1 MSQLILLT
9 QHTIDIPII
18 ARIIVQLD
26 IKMPII
32 MVYIVFAAKIRDIIS
47 IKVVVLT
54 VICFKIL
61 QLKII
66 AFIAI
71 IMEVLSIIQM
81 VDRAYYVQLKLT
93 LMVLLPHQAVAVFK
107 V

>member
-9 QHTIDIPII
+9 IHTIDIPII
-18 ARIIVQLD
+18 AQIIVQLD
-26 IKMPII
+26 IKISII
-32 MVYIVFAAKIRDIIS
+32 MVYIVFAAKIRDIIL
-47 IKVVVLT
+47 IKVAVLT

-81 VDRAYYVQLKLT
+81 VYHAYYVQLKPT
-93 LMVLLPHQAVAVFK
+93 LMVLLLHQVVVAFK